1 MRFLIIIPAH
11 NEAAHIAD
19 CLESLARQTYQNF
32 ECVVVNDGSTDDTEN
47 QILNIIKDRENFSLL
62 NLKTSQH
69 APGAKVVRAFEAGL
83 KTNQIQ
89 DFEIICKFDA
99 DIIFPPN
106 YLQTL
111 HEAYQGNPNLGMA
124 AGIVKIAKNDF
135 SDEDIL
141 DFSNEKQHWAFENI
155 SSKQHIRGPIKS
167 YRKECFL
174 AMNGLKPVLGWD
186 NIDVLLAHKNQWQTQ
201 TFPDVWV
208 KHLRPTM
215 YKYQAQ
221 KAEKLGI
228 YFYNLGLNLP
238 LAMLSS
244 AKSALRNRSLKEFI
258 ISTKTFLKQ
267 KHDRALNAEEIAYIR
282 HERWHGI
289 LGKIP
294 VVSTLIKKS

>member
-47 QILNIIKDRENFSLL
+47 QILNIIKDREKFSLL

-111 HEAYQGNPNLGMA
+111 HEAYQGNPHLGMA

-135 SDEDIL
+135 LMKI
-141 DFSNEKQHWAFENI
+141 FWT
-155 SSKQHIRGPIKS
+155 
-167 YRKECFL
+167 L
-174 AMNGLKPVLGWD
+174 AMKSNIGLLK
-186 NIDVLLAHKNQWQTQ
+186 
-201 TFPDVWV
+201 TF
-208 KHLRPTM
+208 HLNNTFVPN
-215 YKYQAQ
+215 K
-221 KAEKLGI
+221 I
-228 YFYNLGLNLP
+228 
-238 LAMLSS
+238 LSQRMFFS
-244 AKSALRNRSLKEFI
+244 HEW
-258 ISTKTFLKQ
+258 TKT
-267 KHDRALNAEEIAYIR
+267 RSR
-282 HERWHGI
+282 
-289 LGKIP
+289 LGQYRCAFG
-294 VVSTLIKKS
+294 V